1 MAPKISSIL
10 AVALP
15 SAVSGISLGAQAAHR
30 QQILET
36 EWSQDLSSDKDGV
49 SPIKRVVGL
58 IQKMKAE
65 LDAEA
70 AKEAEMYDQMV
81 CWCETGEKEKT
92 KAIADAD
99 ATMIDLES
107 EIQARAA
114 KVGSLAANIEN
125 MKKQIAE
132 DTAAQQQAE
141 KIRDNEAKEARSK
154 EKDLIQATTN
164 LRNAVAVLEK
174 VQLVQGSKS
183 LLQLG
188 APMLSSIRVVLRDVA
203 LKHETMLIHPSGT
216 AFIQG
221 NSKGP
226 SDLLSALDQI
236 GSSTDDD
243 ELPLKFAERMLEKSV
258 ASSTKSISFL
268 QASAETDASAPG
280 EKYSSGSNGIFGI
293 MSQMLDEFKA
303 DLASSKKDEAQAVED
318 FKALSAS
325 KKEQIKVGKEKL
337 DTMESDGAGNL
348 KALSDAKENHELT
361 IDTRSADVKFLQNL
375 KLTCDDLDAQWAKR
389 SATRA
394 AETKAVAE
402 TLVILTEDSAQDQF
416 NKNGASLLQVSSKA
430 TRARRSSAAEALR
443 RAAQAPSFDAE
454 DLLADWH
461 GRAVSSHVG
470 AGAGPRAQLSTLAM
484 TVQLDSFTKVKEMM
498 DKLTTELKNQQ
509 AEEVKL
515 KAYCQKEFSE
525 NEKAVFNKNEEKED
539 LEANMESLASLMKKL
554 ASEIDEAKKQTADT
568 QLEMKKASETREK
581 ENAEFQTTIADQRAT
596 QDILKKALARLQEFY
611 VKGKGKAALAQEFQ
625 TPPVQFNKQK
635 DSAGASP
642 VMGLLEQIIEDS
654 AALVKEATEAEY
666 KAQADYETMIKD
678 SNDLVKELT
687 TAVTE
692 KTKASAAAKTETGQ
706 AKSDHT
712 SAEGELESLAAYE
725 ADLHGQCDFVVANFD
740 IRQKARLQEIEAI
753 QQAKGILSGA

>member
-1 MAPKISSIL
+1 MASKV
-10 AVALP
+10 AVFALV
-15 SAVSGISLGAQAAHR
+15 AVLPAKAALVSLGTER
-30 QQILET
+30 QLSLENAWST
-36 EWSQDLSSDKDGV
+36 ELNNEGV

-65 LDAEA
+65 LEAEA
-70 AKEAEMYDQMV
+70 ANEAEMYDKMV
-81 CWCETGEKEKT
+81 CWCETGVKEKT

-114 KVGSLAANIEN
+114 NVGSLSANIEN

-132 DTAAQQQAE
+132 DTAALAQAE
-141 KIRDNEAKEARSK
+141 QIRDNEAKDARSK
-154 EKDLIQATTN
+154 EKDLIQATAN
-164 LRNAVAVLEK
+164 LRNAVEVLKK

-188 APMLSSIRVVLRDVA
+188 APLLSSLRVVLRDVA
-203 LKHETMLIHPSGT
+203 FKHETMSTHAERGT
-216 AFIQG
+216 AFVAIG
-221 NSKGP
+221 SGSSKSP
-226 SDLLSALDQI
+226 SDLLSVFGAAA
-236 GSSTDDD
+236 DD
-243 ELPLKFAERMLEKSV
+243 ELPLKFAEQMLAKS
-258 ASSTKSISFL
+258 ATPSTGSMSFL
-268 QASAETDASAPG
+268 QASAATASAATAPG
-280 EKYSSGSNGIFGI
+280 ESYSSGSNGIFGI
-293 MSQMLDEFKA
+293 MTQMLDEFKA
-303 DLASSKKDEAQAVED
+303 DLASNEKDESTAVAD
-318 FKALSAS
+318 FKAMKAAKQKQLD
-325 KKEQIKVGKEKL
+325 VGKEKL
-337 DTMESDGAGNL
+337 DTMEADGAGNL

-361 IDTRSADVKFLQNL
+361 INQRSADVKFLQNL
-375 KLTCDDLDAQWAKR
+375 KLTCGDLDAQWAKR

-394 AETKAVAE
+394 AEIKAVSE

-416 NKNGASLLQVSSKA
+416 NKNGASLLQVSSKVA
-430 TRARRSSAAEALR
+430 QARRSNAAEALR

-461 GRAVSSHVG
+461 GRSVGSHIG

-484 TVQLDSFTKVKEMM
+484 TVQLDSFKKVKEMM
-498 DKLTTELKNQQ
+498 DKLVAELKTQQ
-509 AEEVKL
+509 EEEVKL

-525 NEKAVFNKNEEKED
+525 NEKAVFDKNEEKED
-539 LEANMESLASLMKKL
+539 LEANMEQLASLMKKL

-568 QLEMKKASETREK
+568 QLEMKKASENREK
-581 ENAEFQTTIADQRAT
+581 ENAEFQTTVADQRAT
-596 QDILKKALARLQEFY
+596 QDILKKALTRLQDFY
-611 VKGKGKAALAQEFQ
+611 VKGKGKAAFAQQSQ

-635 DSAGASP
+635 DNAGASP
-642 VMGLLEQIIEDS
+642 VMGLLEQVIEDS
-654 AALVKEATEAEY
+654 AALVKEATEEEY

-692 KTKASAAAKTETGQ
+692 KTKASAAAKTEAGQ

-712 SAEGELESLAAYE
+712 SAVGELESLAAYE
-725 ADLHGQCDFVVANFD
+725 GDLHGQCDFVVANFD